1 MQELWSQ
8 CLKRLKEAPDA
19 ALEWG
24 RSGMAYLRSSVGSL
38 PFLAGTSA
46 DIAAGNPERDET
58 HYFLIPDPAE
68 AGGFTLAERRRLPEG
83 AAAVNS
89 FPKVRIFHVH
99 DPAAVLLLEERLA
112 GKISVE
118 KLRPAGLEGDLAVRL
133 ETLGEEIDRQSHWV
147 TGGLI
152 LIGGVVSVAN
162 PVLGIGIAAHALL
175 PELGA
180 KLAKFG
186 FGAAAD
192 TLKRVSNSWRTSS
205 ARKEASCEVK
215 RMKPEL
221 VIDPVLVF
229 LSRIMAG
236 GPKDDPYL
244 AELDSLPQWW
254 LDRDQRMT
262 MEVASRIWQAGPWN
276 DWADDVRRRLAVLG
290 SQGYA
295 I

>member
-24 RSGMAYLRSSVGSL
+24 RSGVAFLKSSVGSL

-46 DIAAGNPERDET
+46 DTTAGNPERDET
-58 HYFLIPDPAE
+58 HYFLVPDPSE

-83 AAAVNS
+83 AGAVNS
-89 FPKVRIFHVH
+89 FPKMRIFHVH
-99 DPAAVLLLEERLA
+99 DPAAVLVLEERLA
-112 GKISVE
+112 GKISAE

-152 LIGGVVSVAN
+152 LVGGVVCVAN

-175 PELGA
+175 PEIGA

-192 TLKRVSNSWRTSS
+192 TVKRVSNSWRLSS
-205 ARKEASCEVK
+205 AKKEADSEVK

-221 VIDPVLVF
+221 VVDPVLVF
-229 LSRIMAG
+229 LNRMMADG
-236 GPKDDPYL
+236 LKEDPTF
-244 AELDSLPQWW
+244 AELECLPEWW
-254 LDRDQRMT
+254 LDREQRMT
-262 MEVASRIWQAGPWN
+262 MEVASQVWREGPWKA
-276 DWADDVRRRLAVLG
+276 WAEDVKGRLAVLG
-290 SQGYA
+290 
-295 I
+295 